1 MKNRVAFIL
10 FLSSFVN
17 LAFSQSSDP
26 VDSLKVQE
34 LEEVIVT
41 ATRNER
47 TVGALP
53 MPVTLVKKELIQS
66 MGSVRLND
74 VLTEQTGLVMVPQ
87 VNGQG
92 NGVQLQG
99 FNPDYTLILI
109 DGEPIIGRY
118 TGSLELSRLAV
129 GNIKQVEIVK
139 GPSSSLYGSEALAG
153 VINIITERPTSNQGN
168 ASLRYGTNNS
178 LDLNTSGSLIF
189 KKLGIYA
196 FANRYSTDGYD
207 LSPQNF
213 GKTVSPFYNYTFNT
227 KVTYQLSD
235 KTDITLSGRY
245 FTEEQDFNFDVVNA
259 NKVSFRTYGQGSVR
273 DWNINPV
280 LTHRF
285 DSRLKAIARFYTT
298 DYTTRTDLR
307 RLSDDSLTY
316 HDDFHQ
322 TFTRGEVNLE
332 YYLNDQFITTLGA
345 GQIQE
350 SVQTSRYRDES
361 TRNQQTRYA
370 FLQQEINPS
379 AALNIVAG
387 IRYDYNSIYGDQLS
401 PKFSARYEFSKR
413 FVLKGSLGIGFKAPD
428 FRQLYFNFTN
438 SAAGGY
444 SVLGTEIV
452 KERLSQLQALGQIQ
466 SYVYDP
472 AKIGKL
478 EAERSFSIN
487 LGARIEPLA
496 KLVVDINLFRNKVDN
511 LIEDQI
517 VATTTSNQSIYSY
530 RNIRKAVMQ
539 GVETTLSYSLNK
551 EVSFSLGY
559 QLLYAK
565 DTDVEDAVDRGEV
578 FWRNPATLE
587 TKRLKSNEYFGL
599 YNRSRHTGNF
609 KIFYHNIEKGVEATF
624 RVIYRGPFGIGDIR
638 GNIQGEEIP
647 QADKNNNSILDVYDD
662 FVNGY
667 FLANVSM
674 AYHFDKKWRMQIG
687 IDNLFNH
694 TDPVYIPNL
703 PGQLSYINL
712 NYKF

>member
-1 MKNRVAFIL
+1 MRNRVAIIL
-10 FLSSFVN
+10 FLITTN
-17 LAFSQSSDP
+17 WAAAQSSEQADT
-26 VDSLKVQE
+26 LKTQE

-41 ATRNER
+41 ATHNER

-53 MPVTLVKKELIQS
+53 MPVTLVKKELIKS

-168 ASLRYGTNNS
+168 VSVRYGTNNS
-178 LDLNTSGSLIF
+178 LDLNGSASLIY
-189 KKLGIYA
+189 KKLGVYA

-213 GKTVSPFYNYTFNT
+213 GKTVSPFANYTLNT
-227 KVTYQLSD
+227 KVTYQLTTR
-235 KTDITLSGRY
+235 TDISIAGRY
-245 FTEEQDFNFDVVNA
+245 FNEEQDFNFDVLNA
-259 NKVSFRTYGQGSVR
+259 NKVSVRTYGRGNVR
-273 DWNINPV
+273 DWNFNPV
-280 LTHRF
+280 ITHRF
-285 DSRLKAIARFYTT
+285 NSQLKAIGRFYTT
-298 DYTTRTDLR
+298 DYTTRTDLK

-322 TFTRGEVNLE
+322 TFTRAEFNAE
-332 YYLNDQFITTLGA
+332 YYFNDQFITTVGA

-350 SVQTSRYRDES
+350 SVQTSRYRDEA

-370 FLQQEINPS
+370 FLQQEFNPTKEI
-379 AALNIVAG
+379 NIVAG
-387 IRYDYNSIYGDQLS
+387 LRYDYNSIYGDQLS

-413 FVLKGSLGIGFKAPD
+413 FVLKGSLGVGFKAPD

-452 KERLSQLQALGQIQ
+452 KDRLSQLDAQGQIQ

-478 EAERSFSIN
+478 EAEHSFSIN
-487 LGARIEPLA
+487 LGARIEPIS
-496 KLVVDINLFRNKVDN
+496 KLVFDINVFRNKVDN

-517 VATTTSNQSIYSY
+517 IATTKAGQSIYSY

-539 GVETTLSYSLNK
+539 GVETTISYPLNK
-551 EVSFSLGY
+551 EISLSLGY

-565 DTDVEDAVDRGEV
+565 DTDVADAVDRGEV
-578 FWRNPATLE
+578 YWRDPVTLN
-587 TKRLKSNEYFGL
+587 TQKLKSNEYFGL

-609 KIFYHNIEKGVEATF
+609 KLFYHNIEKGVEATL
-624 RVIYRGPFGIGDIR
+624 RVIYRGAFGIGDIR

-647 QADKNNNSILDVYDD
+647 QSDKNNNSILDVYDD
-662 FVNGY
+662 FVSGY
-667 FLANVSM
+667 FLTNISM
-674 AYHFDKKWRMQIG
+674 AYHFNKKCRMQIG
-687 IDNLFNH
+687 IDNLFNY